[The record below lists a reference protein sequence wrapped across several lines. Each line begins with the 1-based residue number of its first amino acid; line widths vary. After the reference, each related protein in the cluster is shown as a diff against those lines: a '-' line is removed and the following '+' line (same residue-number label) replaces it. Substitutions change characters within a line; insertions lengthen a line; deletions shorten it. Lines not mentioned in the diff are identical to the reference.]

1 MAGCTMA
8 SDHKPLDICQSTTD
22 PEIIE
27 FVKKSLSPKVEFTRS
42 DGYEH
47 TWEKELQGRAL
58 EVQDCSSFARA
69 SLTPIQN
76 ESVVYIGTAFTYRVN
91 YGSGE
96 VFLERME

>member
-1 MAGCTMA
+1 MNHLLGSLVLMAGCTMA

-22 PEIIE
+22 PEII
-27 FVKKSLSPKVEFTRS
+27 
-42 DGYEH
+42 
-47 TWEKELQGRAL
+47 
-58 EVQDCSSFARA
+58 ARA